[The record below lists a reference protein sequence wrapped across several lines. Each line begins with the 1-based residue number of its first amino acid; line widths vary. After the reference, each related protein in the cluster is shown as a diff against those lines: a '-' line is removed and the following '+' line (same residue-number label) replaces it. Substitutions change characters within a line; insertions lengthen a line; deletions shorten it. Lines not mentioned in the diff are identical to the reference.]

1 MQVEDQQLVDL
12 DLFDPAHEALFVDD
26 ELIDMHG
33 RQVVDQLYL
42 VPGAAV
48 VLTGFDLADTVP
60 ERAGHHV
67 ITTGQHRHVVDQLV
81 GAVVLGSDP
90 TRSCLEAHI
99 DVFGHQHHA
108 QVLVAGVQVDQLVDD
123 FVVVQVFRQQAVGL
137 AALAHQDRQQALGP
151 ALATLDGHADL
162 DVLGRSF
169 TQGLVD
175 QADGLAAFGGNAV
188 VAAFE
193 FVELLK
199 HDHRDGDVVFFEVQ
213 QCVWIVDQ
221 YVGIKHIKDWLVGRR
236 VTSMIIHTRSPLWEP
251 FDAIPG
257 RCCASIRPPSAP
269 EGRQV
274 QCPHAESW
282 KTPPVLQVS
291 AV

>member
-1 MQVEDQQLVDL
+1 M
-12 DLFDPAHEALFVDD
+12 
-26 ELIDMHG
+26 
-33 RQVVDQLYL
+33 
-42 VPGAAV
+42 
-48 VLTGFDLADTVP
+48 VLTGFNLADAVP
-60 ERAGHHV
+60 ERTGHGV
-67 ITTGQHRHVVDQLV
+67 IPTGQHRHVVDQLV

-108 QVLVAGVQVDQLVDD
+108 QVLVASVQVDQLVDD

-137 AALAHQDRQQALGP
+137 AALAHQNRQQALGP
-151 ALATLDGHADL
+151 ALATLDRHADF
-162 DVLGRSF
+162 DVIGRRF

-175 QADGLAAFGGNAV
+175 QADGLAAFGGHAV
-188 VAAFE
+188 VPAFE
-193 FVELLK
+193 FVQLLQ
-199 HDHRDGDVVFFEVQ
+199 HDHWDGDVVFFEVK
-213 QCVWIVDQ
+213 QCVRIVDQ

-251 FDAIPG
+251 VDAIPQQ
-257 RCCASIRPPSAP
+257 CCASIRPPNAP

-274 QCPHAESW
+274 HCPHEESW

-291 AV
+291 AI